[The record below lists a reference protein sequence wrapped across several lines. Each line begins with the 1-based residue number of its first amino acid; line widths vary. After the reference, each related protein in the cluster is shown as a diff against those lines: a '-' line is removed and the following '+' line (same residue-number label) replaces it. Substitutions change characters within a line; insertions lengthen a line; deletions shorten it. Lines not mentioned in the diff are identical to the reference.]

1 MCSFWGIDKVVYR
14 ERGYREANKGGRQEC
29 KDDQKLYPC
38 VQSASPL
45 LALWVEK
52 FHAGRGARDHH
63 RIIIKGEERHNQRN
77 AVNGSVVDRD
87 LVRVECHVKVSI
99 TTALS
104 CVTSTSSQIIRR
116 ITSR

>member
-1 MCSFWGIDKVVYR
+1 LSTGK
-14 ERGYREANKGGRQEC
+14 EGYREANKGGGQEC

-63 RIIIKGEERHNQRN
+63 RIIKGEERHNQSD
-77 AVNGSVVDRD
+77 AVIDSVVDRD
-87 LVRVECHVKVSI
+87 SCESI
-99 TTALS
+99 
-104 CVTSTSSQIIRR
+104 VT
-116 ITSR
+116 